1 MYEHRKQR
9 LLTRWQ
15 FARRVLAH
23 TGFAVGAIALALF
36 GGIAGYH
43 YVAGFNW
50 VDALLNA
57 SMILGGMGPV
67 DPLHS
72 NAAKVFASFI
82 GILAVVLAAFLH
94 HLMHRLHMEENDEI
108 REQGE

>member
-1 MYEHRKQR
+1 
-9 LLTRWQ
+9 
-15 FARRVLAH
+15 
-23 TGFAVGAIALALF
+23 
-36 GGIAGYH
+36 
-43 YVAGFNW
+43 
-50 VDALLNA
+50 
-57 SMILGGMGPV
+57 MILGGMGPV